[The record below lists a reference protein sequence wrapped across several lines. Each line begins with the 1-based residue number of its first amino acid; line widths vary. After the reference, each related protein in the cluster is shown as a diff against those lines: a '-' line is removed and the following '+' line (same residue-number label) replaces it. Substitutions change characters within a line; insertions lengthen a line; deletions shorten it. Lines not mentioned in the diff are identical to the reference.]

1 MPRPA
6 IAVPLGRAPGGR
18 SRADI
23 PSKRSSSA
31 STPLIRQAEAA
42 SVPEEL
48 ASEILRMARRHA
60 QETRSALLVT
70 STERA
75 PPVAPPSARRESARP
90 SLAASAGRARPPAPT
105 VMEEDFAEM
114 EVEIPRSLVG
124 TIIGHRGSVIN
135 AIRAQSGA
143 SIRLDK
149 HEDGAATLAV
159 EAAPE
164 ATLERV
170 CMLLK
175 MALEG
180 ELFGLDDVEED
191 DGDGGPLPEGLPP
204 PQPTAASLARRV
216 EAEELSLKW
225 ASARRERDYATADA
239 IRGQL
244 RAAGFEPEE
253 VAEEISM
260 YGRTPTPSGGA
271 GGVSAV
277 ARAVASAAPE
287 EEEHPFGYKP
297 TVSRHI
303 EFGPTEAAK
312 NHRDGG
318 TGGLLALN
326 YQKIEPLPKGI
337 GFAVT
342 SGFSTATADALLALK
357 RMQQEE
363 EERQRREIMQRNAAS
378 LRTR

>member
-1 MPRPA
+1 MPA
-6 IAVPLGRAPGGR
+6 NAVPLGRAPGGR

-75 PPVAPPSARRESARP
+75 PPVDPPSARRESARP

-105 VMEEDFAEM
+105 VMEEDFAVM

-225 ASARRERDYATADA
+225 ASARRERDYETADA

-244 RAAGFEPEE
+244 RAAGFEPET

-271 GGVSAV
+271 SGVSAV
-277 ARAVASAAPE
+277 ASADASSAP

>member
-1 MPRPA
+1 MRIPRRAALSLLASPA
-6 IAVPLGRAPGGR
+6 FAQSWPNRPLRIIVPFPPGGGVDLTAR
-18 SRADI
+18 
-23 PSKRSSSA
+23 
-31 STPLIRQAEAA
+31 L
-42 SVPEEL
+42 L
-48 ASEILRMARRHA
+48 SE
-60 QETRSALLVT
+60 
-70 STERA
+70 
-75 PPVAPPSARRESARP
+75 P
-90 SLAASAGRARPPAPT
+90 
-105 VMEEDFAEM
+105 
-114 EVEIPRSLVG
+114 
-124 TIIGHRGSVIN
+124 
-135 AIRAQSGA
+135 
-143 SIRLDK
+143 
-149 HEDGAATLAV
+149 
-159 EAAPE
+159 
-164 ATLERV
+164 
-170 CMLLK
+170 
-175 MALEG
+175 
-180 ELFGLDDVEED
+180 
-191 DGDGGPLPEGLPP
+191 
-204 PQPTAASLARRV
+204 LAR
-216 EAEELSLKW
+216 EL
-225 ASARRERDYATADA
+225 
-239 IRGQL
+239 GQTVVIEN
-244 RAAGFEPEE
+244 R
-253 VAEEISM
+253 
-260 YGRTPTPSGGA
+260 GGA

>member
-1 MPRPA
+1 MRA
-6 IAVPLGRAPGGR
+6 AVPLGRAPG
-18 SRADI
+18 AKC
-23 PSKRSSSA
+23 PSKRSTQSSSA
-31 STPLIRQAEAA
+31 STPLGIIRQAEAA

-75 PPVAPPSARRESARP
+75 PPVDPPSVRRECARP

-105 VMEEDFAEM
+105 TVLEEVLAEM

-175 MALEG
+175 MALAG
-180 ELFGLDDVEED
+180 ELFGLDDAEED
-191 DGDGGPLPEGLPP
+191 DGYGEPLPEGLPP

-225 ASARRERDYATADA
+225 ASARRERDYITADA

-277 ARAVASAAPE
+277 ASAVASAAPE

>member
-1 MPRPA
+1 MPA
-6 IAVPLGRAPGGR
+6 NAVPLGR

-90 SLAASAGRARPPAPT
+90 SLAASAGRAPPAPT

-225 ASARRERDYATADA
+225 ASARRERDYETADA

-244 RAAGFEPEE
+244 RAAGFEPET
-253 VAEEISM
+253 VAEEISI

-271 GGVSAV
+271 SGVSAV
-277 ARAVASAAPE
+277 ASADASSAP